1 MYYAAD
7 YDGTDI
13 GKPYLVDNST
23 GTPVYKYLDDENYH
37 PPTNRPKRGATAN
50 RNWLWPLGVVTFSLY
65 SDLTGTADF
74 MAITEF
80 MYACYYNGI
89 SLNYRL

>member
-1 MYYAAD
+1 MFKLYHVAD

-13 GKPYLVDNST
+13 GRPYLMDNST
-23 GTPVYKYLDDENYH
+23 GTPVYEYLDDENYH

-65 SDLTGTADF
+65 SDLTG
-74 MAITEF
+74 IQLPIGCS
-80 MYACYYNGI
+80 Y
-89 SLNYRL
+89 